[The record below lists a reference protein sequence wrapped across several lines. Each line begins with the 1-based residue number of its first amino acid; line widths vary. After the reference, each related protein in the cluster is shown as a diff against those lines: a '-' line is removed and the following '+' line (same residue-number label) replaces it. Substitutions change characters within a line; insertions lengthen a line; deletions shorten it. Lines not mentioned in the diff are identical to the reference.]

1 VQQIFF
7 AALAV
12 LFGLSWI
19 YELHGLLRGSCGRI
33 GFPSH
38 SAPTALTFVLCL
50 FPTVP
55 DFLFPAALRSQFF
68 SSFMLSW

>member
-1 VQQIFF
+1 MVTSSRVARACLHLLVFCAAVFF

-19 YELHGLLRGSCGRI
+19 YELLGLLRGSCGRI

-55 DFLFPAALRSQFF
+55 
-68 SSFMLSW
+68 